1 MKDLQRKGVSMQ
13 ATIKETVRAMATVSG
28 RAMMNSPAV
37 PVRMSRGK
45 NEQTMV
51 TVAVRTGTK
60 TSVAERHAASALG
73 TL

>member
-1 MKDLQRKGVSMQ
+1 
-13 ATIKETVRAMATVSG
+13 MATVSG
-28 RAMMNSPAV
+28 SATMNSPAV

-45 NEQTMV
+45 NEQMMV
-51 TVAVRTGTK
+51 TVAAKTGTK